1 MISIITAVHN
11 QLEFNKLF
19 LRYLEQ
25 NTHFDYELIIVD
37 NHSTDGSADLF
48 EAHGATVIRNPENHC
63 YPESQNMGMKL
74 AKYDYFAFLNND
86 ICVAPDWDRLA
97 VEAMNIHGLDVASLG
112 SWEVLE
118 EPAQRRAYHKR
129 WKWIRKGKRYLTGN
143 ADALDAMV
151 QKLHGGSFEQWCD
164 AQYRLHYP
172 RVYMGVCG
180 SAVMTTRRAWD
191 VLGGPWDVQ
200 MEAAD
205 WDLHM
210 RTTKRAIEHGD
221 IRPPHM
227 IPWALH
233 HHFSRVTFRSAPEP
247 RACDH
252 THKRIDEKWSAEDL
266 ALFGPKQLA
275 EPESLGRRLRRGI
288 KALRTGKQIS
298 RENVGHK

>member
-11 QLEFNKLF
+11 QIEFNKLF
-19 LRYLEQ
+19 LRYLER

-48 EAHGATVIRNPENHC
+48 EQHGATVIRNPENHC

-86 ICVAPDWDRLA
+86 ICVAPNWDRLA
-97 VEAMNIHGLDVASLG
+97 IEAMNIHGLDVASLG
-112 SWEVLE
+112 SWEVVEDPML
-118 EPAQRRAYHKR
+118 RRALHKR
-129 WKWIRKGKRYLTGN
+129 WKWIRKGKRYLNGD
-143 ADALDAMV
+143 ADDLDAMV
-151 QKLHGGSFEQWCD
+151 HRQHGMPFEQWCEE
-164 AQYRLHYP
+164 QYRVHYP

-180 SAVMTTRRAWD
+180 SAVITTRKAWD
-191 VLGGPWDVQ
+191 ILGGPWDVE
-200 MEAAD
+200 MEGAD

-233 HHFSRVTFRSAPEP
+233 HHFSRVTFRSKPEP

-252 THKRIDEKWSAEDL
+252 AHRRIDEKWTKEEIE
-266 ALFGPKQLA
+266 LFGPKQL
-275 EPESLGRRLRRGI
+275 PEQESFSKWVRKTIKSLRFG
-288 KALRTGKQIS
+288 KAMS
-298 RENVGHK
+298 REKVETK